1 MADLD
6 AGRRMELED
15 LVGVIVHK
23 GAQHGI
29 PTPVI
34 RPVSGGRKSTSVQ
47 PTSSIHHLSLR
58 GTGNPSSRYQPLRFC
73 LSTRGRVV
81 PYK

>member
-34 RPVSGGRKSTSVQ
+34 RPVSGGRKRGPRTIRTKF
-47 PTSSIHHLSLR
+47 PLG
-58 GTGNPSSRYQPLRFC
+58 GTGLR
-73 LSTRGRVV
+73 S
-81 PYK
+81 